1 MSVALTSFILRG
13 DDKISVVL
21 LCNRFLQNIS
31 MHCSKFFPGLPE
43 ARLFHSRN
51 QNLME
56 VEEAEAATR
65 AAQSEYELLVD
76 VVTTVCVYLSF
87 EKNRSSKYPVDRSW
101 KRENVRS
108 ENIQNMII

>member
-1 MSVALTSFILRG
+1 MSGALTSFIFRE
-13 DDKISVVL
+13 DDTISVVL
-21 LCNRFLQNIS
+21 LCTSNRFLQNIN
-31 MHCSKFFPGLPE
+31 MQCSKFFPGLPE

-76 VVTTVCVYLSF
+76 VVPTVCVLF
-87 EKNRSSKYPVDRSW
+87 F
-101 KRENVRS
+101 
-108 ENIQNMII
+108 